1 MSNFDETTQT
11 LNFDAPNSYIGRSVT
26 RPNAR
31 RLAEGRGQFIDDLIL
46 PRMVHVVYV
55 RSPHAHARIV
65 SIDTAKAAAMPG
77 VVRVVTGA
85 QIALV
90 VKPYVGVLTH
100 LQGMRSPPQYPLAV
114 DVARWQGEPV
124 VAVVAHTRAEAEDA
138 AEAVEILWEELPA
151 ALDMEGAL
159 DANAVVI
166 HKDFGSNLCFQRVI
180 DTGGV
185 DDAFKNAHRVIE
197 DSIRIGRHTGVTLE
211 PRSILA
217 DYNRA
222 EEGMTVYHS
231 GQSPHMMQGIIASR
245 LSLDEHRVRLIA
257 RDVGGSFGIKIH
269 TYGDEIAACALSL
282 MLSRPVKF
290 VADRFESF
298 VSDIHARDHRV
309 KARLALDREGNMLA
323 LEIDDLTG
331 IGPYSMYP
339 RSSGVECNQ
348 VLNLTGGPYKHP
360 QYRAKGTVVFQNKN
374 MMCQYRAVGHPVA
387 IAVAEHMVDQAAVAL
402 NMDPAEFRRR
412 NLIADD
418 AYPYKSPSGMRFE
431 ALSHH
436 QCLDKL
442 LGMMNYDE
450 LRREQAE
457 LRKKGV
463 YRGIGLASFIE
474 VTNPSPMF
482 YGVGGA
488 RIAAQDGCTIKLDA
502 SGAIV
507 AATGITEQGQGT
519 ETIIAQIA
527 ATALGVEM
535 SCVRVLTGDTDKVPY
550 GGGTWASRA
559 AGIGGEA
566 VLLAGLALKKNILE
580 IGAVILKTPVDQLDI
595 VDGKVVKKGT
605 DQGITLTELAR
616 IVYYRGNELPVDFQ
630 PELVVTRHYRVKD
643 YPFVF
648 TNGIQGCLLE
658 VDPDTGFV
666 KLLKMWCVDD
676 CGRVINPKLVDEQVR
691 GGMVQGIGGA
701 LLEQCIYDDR
711 GQLLNCTMADYL
723 VPMSVE
729 MPDIVTAHVETPTK
743 TSMLG
748 AKGAG
753 EAGTGGAPAV
763 IMNAVNDA
771 LRPLN
776 AKVTQQ
782 PITPEVVLKALGKVR

>member
-1 MSNFDETTQT
+1 MNDFGPID
-11 LNFDAPNSYIGRSVT
+11 FDAPNSYIGRSVT

-31 RLAEGRGQFIDDLIL
+31 RLTQGRGQFVDDIVL
-46 PRMVHVVYV
+46 PRMLHVAYV

-65 SIDTAKAAAMPG
+65 AIDAKTAAAMPG
-77 VVRVVTGA
+77 VVRVATGA
-85 QIALV
+85 DIALV
-90 VKPYVGVLTH
+90 CKPYVGVLTH
-100 LQGMRSPPQYPLAV
+100 LAGMRSMPQYPLAI

-124 VAVVAHTRAEAEDA
+124 VAVVAQTRAEAEDA
-138 AEAVEILWEELPA
+138 AEAVGIVWEELPA
-151 ALDMEGAL
+151 VLDAERALDPGET
-159 DANAVVI
+159 VI
-166 HKDFGSNLCFQRVI
+166 HKEFGNNLCFQRTV

-185 DDAFKNAHRVIE
+185 DEAFKHAHLVVE
-197 DSIRIGRHTGVTLE
+197 DTVRIGRHTGVTLE
-211 PRSILA
+211 PRAILA

-222 EEGMTVYHS
+222 EESLTVYHC
-231 GQSPHMMQGIIASR
+231 GQSPHMMQGILASR
-245 LSLDEHRVRLIA
+245 LSLDEHRVRIIA

-269 TYGDEIAACALSL
+269 TYGDEVAACALSI

-290 VADRFESF
+290 AADRFESF
-298 VSDIHARDHRV
+298 LSDIHARDHRV
-309 KARLALDREGNMLA
+309 KARLAVDRDGNMLA

-331 IGPYSMYP
+331 IGPFSMYP

-348 VLNLTGGPYKHP
+348 VLNLTGGPYKHA

-387 IAVAEHMVDQAAVAL
+387 IAVAEHIVDQAAVKL
-402 NMDPAEFRRR
+402 GLDPAEMRRR

-436 QCLDKL
+436 QCFAKL
-442 LGMMNYDE
+442 LELMNYAG
-450 LRREQAE
+450 LRKEQAE
-457 LRKKGV
+457 LRKQGI
-463 YRGIGLASFIE
+463 YRGIGLSCFIE

-502 SGAIV
+502 SGAII
-507 AATGITEQGQGT
+507 AATGVTEQGQGT
-519 ETIIAQIA
+519 ETIMAQIA
-527 ATALGVEM
+527 ATALGVQM
-535 SCVRVLTGDTDKVPY
+535 SCVKVLTGDTDKVPY

-566 VLLAGLALKKNILE
+566 VLLAGLALKQNILE
-580 IGAVILKTPVDQLDI
+580 VGAVILKTQAPDLDI

-605 DQGITLTELAR
+605 EEGITLAELAR

-630 PELVVTRHYRVKD
+630 PELVVTRHFRVKD

-648 TNGIQGCLLE
+648 TNGAQGCLLE
-658 VDPDTGFV
+658 VDTDTGFV

-701 LLEQCIYDDR
+701 LLEQCLYDDR
-711 GQLLNCTMADYL
+711 GQLLNCTLADYL
-723 VPMSVE
+723 VPMAAE
-729 MPDIVTAHVETPTK
+729 MPDIETAHVETPTK
-743 TSMLG
+743 TSILG

-753 EAGTGGAPAV
+753 EAGTGGAPAA

-771 LRPLN
+771 LRPLS
-776 AKVTQQ
+776 AKVTSQ
-782 PITPEVVLKALGKVR
+782 PITPESVLRALGKAR

>member
-1 MSNFDETTQT
+1 MSEFDEASKE
-11 LNFDAPNSYIGRSVT
+11 LNFDSPNSYIGRSVT

-31 RLAEGRGQFIDDLIL
+31 RLAQGRGQFVDDLVL
-46 PRMVHVVYV
+46 ARMAHVAYV
-55 RSPHAHARIV
+55 RSPHAHAKILG
-65 SIDTAKAAAMPG
+65 IDKSKAGSMPG
-77 VVRVVTGA
+77 VIRVVTGA
-85 QIALV
+85 EIAMV
-90 VKPYVGVLTH
+90 CKPYVGVLTH
-100 LQGMRSPPQYPLAV
+100 LQGMRSPPQYPLAL

-124 VAVVAHTRAEAEDA
+124 VAVVAQSRAEAEDA
-138 AEAVEILWEELPA
+138 AEAVEVGYEELPA
-151 ALDMEGAL
+151 ALDAEHAL
-159 DANAVVI
+159 DADAVVI
-166 HKDFGSNLCFQRVI
+166 HKEFGSNLCFQKVV

-185 DDAFKNAHRVIE
+185 DAAFAAAHAVVE
-197 DSIRIGRHTGVTLE
+197 DTLVFGRHTGVTNE
-211 PRSILA
+211 PRCILA

-222 EEGMTVYHS
+222 DETMTVYHS

-245 LSLDEHRVRLIA
+245 LALDEHRVRIVC

-282 MLSRPVKF
+282 MLGRPVKF
-290 VADRFESF
+290 IADRLESF
-298 VSDIHARDHRV
+298 LADIHARDHRV
-309 KARLALDREGNMLA
+309 TARLAVDRDGAMLA

-331 IGPYSMYP
+331 IGPYSMFP

-348 VLNLTGGPYKHP
+348 VLNLTGGPYKHKE
-360 QYRAKGTVVFQNKN
+360 YRAKGTVVFQNKN
-374 MMCQYRAVGHPVA
+374 LMCQYRAVGHPIA
-387 IAVAEHMVDQAAVAL
+387 IAVAEHMVDRAAAKIGL
-402 NMDPAEFRRR
+402 DPAEMRRR

-431 ALSHH
+431 KLSHH
-436 QCLDKL
+436 QCLTKL
-442 LGMMNYDE
+442 LEIMKYDA
-450 LRREQAE
+450 LRAEQAE
-457 LRKKGV
+457 LRKQGV
-463 YRGIGLASFIE
+463 HRGIGLASFIE

-502 SGAIV
+502 NGSII
-507 AATGITEQGQGT
+507 AATGVTEQGQGT
-519 ETIIAQIA
+519 ETIVAQIA
-527 ATALGVEM
+527 ATAVGVEM
-535 SCVRVLTGDTDKVPY
+535 SCVKVLTGDTDKVPY

-566 VLLAGLALKKNILE
+566 VLQAGLALKRNILE
-580 IGAVILKTPVDQLDI
+580 VGAVILKASASDLDI

-605 DQGITLTELAR
+605 ESGITLAELAR
-616 IVYYRGNELPVDFQ
+616 ICYYRGNELPVDFQ

-648 TNGIQGCLLE
+648 TNGAQGCLLE
-658 VDPDTGFV
+658 VDVETGFV

-701 LLEQCIYDDR
+701 LFEHCVYDAR
-711 GQLLNCTMADYL
+711 GQLLNATMADYL
-723 VPMSVE
+723 VPMAAE
-729 MPDIVTAHVETPTK
+729 MPDIETAHVQTPTK

-753 EAGTGGAPAV
+753 EAGTGGAPGAV
-763 IMNAVNDA
+763 MNAVNDA
-771 LRPLN
+771 LRPLG
-776 AKVTQQ
+776 ARVTRQ
-782 PITPEVVLKALGKVR
+782 PITPERVLEALRTA

>member
-1 MSNFDETTQT
+1 MNDFGPIDFDS
-11 LNFDAPNSYIGRSVT
+11 PNSYIGRSVT

-31 RLAEGRGQFIDDLIL
+31 RLTQGRGQFVDDIVL
-46 PRMVHVVYV
+46 PRMLHVAYV

-65 SIDTAKAAAMPG
+65 SIGTKTAAAMPG
-77 VVRVVTGA
+77 VVRVATGA
-85 QIALV
+85 DIALV
-90 VKPYVGVLTH
+90 CKPYVGVLTH
-100 LQGMRSPPQYPLAV
+100 LAGMRSMPQYPLAM

-124 VAVVAHTRAEAEDA
+124 VAVVAATRAEAEDA
-138 AEAVEILWEELPA
+138 TEAVEIVWEELPA
-151 ALDMEGAL
+151 ALDAERAL
-159 DANAVVI
+159 DPGETVI
-166 HKDFGSNLCFQRVI
+166 HKEFGDNLCFQRTL

-185 DDAFKNAHRVIE
+185 DEAFKRAHLVVE
-197 DSIRIGRHTGVTLE
+197 DTVRIGRHTGVTLE
-211 PRSILA
+211 PRAILA

-222 EEGMTVYHS
+222 EESLTVYHC
-231 GQSPHMMQGIIASR
+231 GQSPHMMQGILASR
-245 LSLDEHRVRLIA
+245 LSLDEHRVRIIA

-269 TYGDEIAACALSL
+269 TYGDEVAACALSI

-290 VADRFESF
+290 AADRFESF
-298 VSDIHARDHRV
+298 LSDIHARDHRV
-309 KARLALDREGNMLA
+309 KVRLAVDREGNMLA

-331 IGPYSMYP
+331 IGPFSMYP
-339 RSSGVECNQ
+339 RSSAVECNQ
-348 VLNLTGGPYKHP
+348 VLNLTGGPYKHA
-360 QYRAKGTVVFQNKN
+360 QYRARGTVVFQNKN

-387 IAVAEHMVDQAAVAL
+387 IAVAEHIVDQAAVKL
-402 NMDPAEFRRR
+402 GLDPAEMRRR

-436 QCLDKL
+436 QCFTKL
-442 LGMMNYDE
+442 LEMMNYAG
-450 LRREQAE
+450 LRKEQAE
-457 LRKKGV
+457 LRKQGI
-463 YRGIGLASFIE
+463 YRGIGLSCFIE

-502 SGAIV
+502 SGAII
-507 AATGITEQGQGT
+507 AATGVTEQGQGT
-519 ETIIAQIA
+519 ETIVAQIA
-527 ATALGVEM
+527 ATALGVQM
-535 SCVRVLTGDTDKVPY
+535 SCVKVLTGDTDKVPY

-566 VLLAGLALKKNILE
+566 VLLAGLALKQNILE
-580 IGAVILKTPVDQLDI
+580 VGAVILKTQAEDLDI

-605 DQGITLTELAR
+605 EEGITLAELAR
-616 IVYYRGNELPVDFQ
+616 IVYYRGNELPLDFQ
-630 PELVVTRHYRVKD
+630 PELVVTRHFRVKD

-648 TNGIQGCLLE
+648 TNGAQGCLLE
-658 VDPDTGFV
+658 VDTHTGFI

-701 LLEQCIYDDR
+701 LLEQCLYDDR
-711 GQLLNCTMADYL
+711 GQLLNCTLADYL
-723 VPMSVE
+723 VPMAAE
-729 MPDIVTAHVETPTK
+729 MPDIETAHVETPTK
-743 TSMLG
+743 TSLLG

-753 EAGTGGAPAV
+753 EAGTGGAPAA

-771 LRPLN
+771 LRPLD
-776 AKVTQQ
+776 AKVSSQ
-782 PITPEVVLKALGKVR
+782 PITPESVLRALGKVR

>member
-1 MSNFDETTQT
+1 MSDFDQTTQE
-11 LNFDAPNSYIGRSVT
+11 LNFDGPNSYIGRSVT

-31 RLAEGRGQFIDDLIL
+31 RLAQGRGQYVDDIVLA
-46 PRMVHVVYV
+46 RMVHVAYV

-65 SIDTAKAAAMPG
+65 SIDSKKAAKLPG
-77 VVRVVTGA
+77 VVRIVTGA
-85 QIALV
+85 EIAMV

-100 LQGMRSPPQYPLAV
+100 LAGMRSPPQYPLAV

-124 VAVVAHTRAEAEDA
+124 VAVVASSRAEAEDA
-138 AEAVEILWEELPA
+138 VEAVEIAWEELPA
-151 ALDMEGAL
+151 ALDAERAL
-159 DANAVVI
+159 DPKEPVI
-166 HKDFGSNLCFQRVI
+166 HKEFDSNLCFQRTV

-185 DDAFKNAHRVIE
+185 DAAMQSAHLVVE
-197 DSIRIGRHTGVTLE
+197 DTLHFGRHTGVTME
-211 PRSILA
+211 PRAILA

-222 EEGMTVYHS
+222 EEAMTVYHC

-245 LSLDEHRVRLIA
+245 LSLDEHRVRIVA

-282 MLSRPVKF
+282 MLGRPVKF
-290 VADRFESF
+290 AADRLESF
-298 VSDIHARDHRV
+298 LGDIHARDHRV
-309 KARLALDREGNMLA
+309 KAKLAVDREGNMLA

-331 IGPYSMYP
+331 VGPYSMFP

-348 VLNLTGGPYKHP
+348 VLNLTGGPYKHKE
-360 QYRAKGTVVFQNKN
+360 YRAKGTVVFQNKA
-374 MMCQYRAVGHPVA
+374 MMCQYRAVGHPIA
-387 IAVAEHMVDQAAVAL
+387 IAVAEHMVDQAAAKLGV
-402 NMDPAEFRRR
+402 DPAEMRRR
-412 NLIADD
+412 NLIPDD

-431 ALSHH
+431 ALSHQ
-436 QCLDKL
+436 QCLSKL
-442 LGMMNYDE
+442 LDLMQYDA
-450 LRREQAE
+450 LRSEQAE

-463 YRGIGLASFIE
+463 HRGIGLAAFIE

-502 SGAIV
+502 NGSIV

-527 ATALGVEM
+527 ATAVGVEM
-535 SCVRVLTGDTDKVPY
+535 SCVKVLTGDTDKVPY

-566 VLLAGLALKKNILE
+566 VLLAGLALKKNILD
-580 IGAVILKTPVDQLDI
+580 IGAVILKTGASELDI
-595 VDGKVVKKGT
+595 VDGKVVKKGS
-605 DQGITLTELAR
+605 DQGITLAELAR
-616 IVYYRGNELPVDFQ
+616 ICYYRGNELPVDFQ

-648 TNGIQGCLLE
+648 CNGVQGCSLE
-658 VDPDTGFV
+658 VDPETGFV
-666 KLLKMWCVDD
+666 KLLKIWCVDD

-691 GGMVQGIGGA
+691 GGIVQGIGGA
-701 LLEQCIYDDR
+701 MTEHCLYGDD
-711 GQLLNCTMADYL
+711 GQLLNGSLADYL
-723 VPMSVE
+723 VPMAGE
-729 MPDIVTAHVETPTK
+729 MPDMVVAHVVTPTK
-743 TSMLG
+743 TSELG

-753 EAGTGGAPAV
+753 EAGTAGAPGAL
-763 IMNAVNDA
+763 MNAINDA
-771 LRPLN
+771 LLPFKAR
-776 AKVTQQ
+776 VTQQ
-782 PITPEVVLKALGKVR
+782 PFTPERILHALGKV